1 MKTET
6 LEQTANEALKQ
17 IIEKATEAGNWA
29 LGEIPEVVE
38 QLLLW
43 HMVES
48 LIFFTAS
55 MLLLLIGLIG
65 GTFFFIKGSRNN
77 CDEFIVMSLFFVVVL
92 TPVGLITTSYN
103 LEWIQILIA
112 PKLYLIEYAADLL
125 K

>member
-1 MKTET
+1 METET

-17 IIEKATEAGNWA
+17 IIEKATEAGNWE

-55 MLLLLIGLIG
+55 ILLLLIGVIG
-65 GTFFFIKGSRNN
+65 GTFFLRKGIRNGCEVFITIG
-77 CDEFIVMSLFFVVVL
+77 LFFAVFL
-92 TPVGLITTSYN
+92 IPVGLITTSCN

-112 PKLYLIEYAADLL
+112 PKLYLIEYAANLL